1 MPNTIRAGNTH
12 VLDINARTFL
22 SNTTV
27 NFIGHPLN
35 PNASS
40 FLPNTK
46 ELSNVSRLNPNAM
59 IFSPKHNIN
68 FTLDPNATVFKPDLK
83 PQIEYKSN

>member
-1 MPNTIRAGNTH
+1 MFWTSMLERFCQTLRLISLVILLILMPA
-12 VLDINARTFL
+12 V
-22 SNTTV
+22 
-27 NFIGHPLN
+27 
-35 PNASS
+35 

-68 FTLDPNATVFKPDLK
+68 FTLDSNATVFKPDLK
-83 PQIEYKSN
+83 PQIEYKSKLI